1 MKKFIFTMVSVMALV
16 AMLAACA
23 PAATPAPAAAE
34 EKPAA
39 AEPTKAEAAAPAAA
53 EPTKAEAA
61 APAAEAA
68 KVDPTKLK
76 FVTVVKL
83 SGVGWFNR
91 MEEGVKQF
99 AKDTGVQAFQQ
110 GPEKADAALQVQ
122 VIENNIAQ
130 KVDAISVVPFQ
141 PESLEPVLKKAM
153 DAGIIVISHEASNQQ
168 NVNYDIEAFDNAAYG
183 VHLMDKIGELTGGK
197 GEYVVFVGSL
207 TSKTH
212 NEWVDAGIAEQK
224 AKFPEMKLVGDK
236 NESYDDSQKAYEKAK
251 EILKKYPDLK
261 GMQGSSAND
270 IVGFGQAV
278 EEAGL
283 NGKIAVVGTSLQSM
297 VGKLLDTNAVQM
309 ASCWDPAIAGQAMNK
324 LALMIKNG
332 ETPKDGMD
340 LGLKG
345 YEKLTLKGKVFY
357 GSAWI
362 DITKDNQK
370 DYAF

>member
-1 MKKFIFTMVSVMALV
+1 MVSVMALV

-23 PAATPAPAAAE
+23 PAATPAPAA
-34 EKPAA
+34 
-39 AEPTKAEAAAPAAA
+39 EAAAPAAA
-53 EPTKAEAA
+53 EPTKVEAA
-61 APAAEAA
+61 APAAAEPAKAEAPA
-68 KVDPTKLK
+68 AVDPTKLK

-122 VIENNIAQ
+122 TIENNIAQ

-183 VHLMDKIGELTGGK
+183 VHLMDKIGEITKGE

-224 AKFPEMKLVGDK
+224 AKFPNMKMVGDK

-297 VGKLLDTNAVQM
+297 VGKLLDTDAVQM
-309 ASCWDPAIAGQAMNK
+309 ASCWDPAVAGQAMNK

-332 ETPKDGMD
+332 ETPADGMD

-362 DITKDNQK
+362 DITKENQK

>member
-1 MKKFIFTMVSVMALV
+1 MKKFLFTMVSVMALV

-23 PAATPAPAAAE
+23 PAAAPAPAAAAE
-34 EKPAA
+34 PTKAPEAA
-39 AEPTKAEAAAPAAA
+39 APAVVEPTKAEAAAPAAA
-53 EPTKAEAA
+53 EP
-61 APAAEAA
+61 A

-122 VIENNIAQ
+122 TIENNIAQ
-130 KVDAISVVPFQ
+130 KVDAINVVPFQ

-168 NVNYDIEAFDNAAYG
+168 NVNFDIEAFDNAAYG
-183 VHLMDKIGELTGGK
+183 VHLMDKIGELTKGE

-224 AKFPEMKLVGDK
+224 AKFPNMKMMGDK

-270 IVGFGQAV
+270 IVGLGQAV

-309 ASCWDPAIAGQAMNK
+309 ASCWDPAVAGQAMNK

-345 YEKLTLKGKVFY
+345 YEKLVLKGKVFY

-362 DITKDNQK
+362 DITKENQK

>member
-1 MKKFIFTMVSVMALV
+1 MKKSLFVLVSVLAVV

-23 PAATPAPAAAE
+23 PAATPAPAAEAA
-34 EKPAA
+34 KPAA
-39 AEPTKAEAAAPAAA
+39 AEPTKAPEAAKPAAA
-53 EPTKAEAA
+53 EPTKA
-61 APAAEAA
+61 PEAA
-68 KVDPTKLK
+68 KPAAVDPTKLK

-130 KVDAISVVPFQ
+130 KVDAINVVPFQ

-153 DAGIIVISHEASNQQ
+153 DQGIIVISHEASNQQ
-168 NVNYDIEAFDNAAYG
+168 NVNFDIEAFDNSAYG
-183 VHLMDKIGELTGGK
+183 VHLMDKIADLTK
-197 GEYVVFVGSL
+197 SEGEYVVFVGSL

-224 AKFPEMKLVGDK
+224 AKFPNMKLMGDK
-236 NESYDDSQKAYEKAK
+236 NESYDDAQKAYEKAK
-251 EILKKYPDLK
+251 EILKKYPNLK

-309 ASCWDPAIAGQAMNK
+309 ASCWDPALAGQAMNK

-332 ETPKDGMD
+332 QTPKDGMD
-340 LGLKG
+340 LGIKG
-345 YEKLTLKGKVFY
+345 YEKLMLKGKVFY